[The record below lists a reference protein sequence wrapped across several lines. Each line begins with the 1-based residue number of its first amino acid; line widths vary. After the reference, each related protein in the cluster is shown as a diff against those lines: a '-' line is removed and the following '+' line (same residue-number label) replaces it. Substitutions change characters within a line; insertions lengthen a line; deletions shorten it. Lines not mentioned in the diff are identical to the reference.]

1 VTTFCSVPL
10 STISHFVKT
19 PTVLSP
25 FGSTLYEAHN
35 ASAVAKSALAAQT
48 ARIIALGLDM

>member
-1 VTTFCSVPL
+1 MNSAPL
-10 STISHFVKT
+10 STISHFVRT

-25 FGSTLYEAHN
+25 FGSTLDEALS

-48 ARIIALGLDM
+48 ARMIAFGREI